1 MRLWSVHPR
10 FLDRQAL
17 VACWREG
24 LLAQAVIGKTSG
36 GYSQHPQLIRF
47 RATPEPLA
55 SLGAFLA
62 AVVDE
67 ADARGYRFARDKILR
82 HPDVATPLPLLEL
95 TAGQL
100 DYEWRHLM
108 AKLESRSP
116 DRAAAFAGAAPE
128 PHPVFTVVPGPIEPW
143 ERVTAPE

>member
-1 MRLWSVHPR
+1 MHPR

-47 RATPEPLA
+47 RATAEPLA
-55 SLGAFLA
+55 SLGTFLA
-62 AVVDE
+62 GVVDE

-82 HPDVATPLPLLEL
+82 HPQGTVPPLDL

-108 AKLESRSP
+108 AKLDSRSP
-116 DRAAAFAGAAPE
+116 DRAALIAGVTPE
-128 PHPVFTVVPGPIEPW
+128 PHPIFRVLPGPIEPW
-143 ERVTAPE
+143 ERVTVPE

>member
-1 MRLWSVHPR
+1 MHPR

-36 GYSQHPQLIRF
+36 GYSQHPQLSRF

-62 AVVDE
+62 GVVDE

-82 HPDVATPLPLLEL
+82 HPSGAVPTLDL

-116 DRAAAFAGAAPE
+116 DRAAVFAGAAPE